1 MIPLEASAATARAAL
16 KEMQLV
22 LVDYTATAA
31 ALELRHRASCW
42 PPVYAP
48 PAQRD
53 KGIVD
58 MSYWRDLEQH
68 ARLQLGIPPAIGAIH
83 VKIYL
88 ESTFCGLAGD
98 ETALVAAVGQL
109 CRLGA
114 ERLRAAP
121 YIVGH
126 VLSVLVPP
134 RVLPPL
140 NVGAPPMSNEQ
151 RNELARE
158 LLHACYAAGRQK
170 WTSECDARVSSCPAA
185 VYQFLRLRE
194 LVAVAQGGGDGFLL
208 LNPVACVCPFH
219 GGSCTGDGLVRLNT
233 LNQISHLIQHLR
245 AVHAPHNPTAR
256 TLLARLEHV
265 LQNDKAAS
273 VATLDQLHPWPEGA
287 ALGGDQ
293 WRELDCSRAD
303 LWLPTPPSCT
313 HPLALMLNELLS
325 PRVGVPTLTREHVQ
339 VQALDSLVHAL
350 LDMHIADWQTE
361 WPALSHWAMA
371 LHHVGRERTYRLLR
385 GSGLFGSGA
394 SSKVSYPIVSA
405 SVPSSETQVRM
416 RPARWVDG
424 TLMVSVCV
432 VNRCASTSAL
442 IGNGCSRRAW
452 ARSSSLGGCRACAC
466 ASLHRSRRRL
476 QTHRSP
482 CCSKLSVVVMPR
494 SCLVETT

>member
-140 NVGAPPMSNEQ
+140 NVRAPPMSHEQ

-170 WTSECDARVSSCPAA
+170 WTSECDARVSSCPGIW
-185 VYQFLRLRE
+185 R
-194 LVAVAQGGGDGFLL
+194 
-208 LNPVACVCPFH
+208 
-219 GGSCTGDGLVRLNT
+219 LVR
-233 LNQISHLIQHLR
+233 R
-245 AVHAPHNPTAR
+245 FHAKR
-256 TLLARLEHV
+256 
-265 LQNDKAAS
+265 
-273 VATLDQLHPWPEGA
+273 HPPSPCIAQALVGA
-287 ALGGDQ
+287 ARH
-293 WRELDCSRAD
+293 RECGNAR
-303 LWLPTPPSCT
+303 
-313 HPLALMLNELLS
+313 
-325 PRVGVPTLTREHVQ
+325 R
-339 VQALDSLVHAL
+339 
-350 LDMHIADWQTE
+350 
-361 WPALSHWAMA
+361 
-371 LHHVGRERTYRLLR
+371 
-385 GSGLFGSGA
+385 
-394 SSKVSYPIVSA
+394 IVA
-405 SVPSSETQVRM
+405 
-416 RPARWVDG
+416 
-424 TLMVSVCV
+424 
-432 VNRCASTSAL
+432 
-442 IGNGCSRRAW
+442 IGNGARQVIQREWYVRA
-452 ARSSSLGGCRACAC
+452 
-466 ASLHRSRRRL
+466 
-476 QTHRSP
+476 
-482 CCSKLSVVVMPR
+482 
-494 SCLVETT
+494 